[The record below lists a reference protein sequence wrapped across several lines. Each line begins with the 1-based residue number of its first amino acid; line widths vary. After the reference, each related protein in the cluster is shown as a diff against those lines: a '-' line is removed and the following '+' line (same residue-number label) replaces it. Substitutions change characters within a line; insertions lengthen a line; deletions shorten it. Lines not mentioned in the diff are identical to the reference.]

1 MGARSFSEVAALDA
15 VDAELLRM
23 LQADGRAST
32 SRMAEAVGLAPATV
46 HERVA
51 RLRRQGYIL
60 GYEAVLN
67 PAKFGGGLLVFAEL
81 RVAQATPALN
91 GALRAALQ
99 ACDEVIECHEVAGH
113 FDYLLKTRVSDMR
126 ALREFVASVVWRLPG
141 VSEVRTYAVIDEVK
155 NTACIPV

>member
-1 MGARSFSEVAALDA
+1 MAARSSSEAIALDA

-32 SRMAEAVGLAPATV
+32 TRMAEAVGLAPATV

-67 PAKFGGGLLVFAEL
+67 PAKFGSGLLVFAEL
-81 RVAQATPALN
+81 RVAEATPALN
-91 GALRAALQ
+91 RALRVALQ

-113 FDYLLKTRVSDMR
+113 FDYLLKTRVPDMR
-126 ALREFVASVVWRLPG
+126 GLREFVASVVWSLPG
-141 VSEVRTYAVIDEVK
+141 VREVRTYAVIDEVK